1 VHGLQGAPRQA
12 LGRKRVVFG
21 VPPWEWDAI
30 FASRQQNCMLP
41 DVDLQAVA
49 GLGWVKRVKGD
60 D

>member
-1 VHGLQGAPRQA
+1 M
-12 LGRKRVVFG
+12 FG

-30 FASRQQNCMLP
+30 FASRQQDCMLP

-49 GLGWVKRVKGD
+49 GLGRVKRVKGD